1 MSPLNRWISIAKL
14 NDHCDPQIGW
24 RRSEMKKSL
33 RNENEL
39 PHFIGSNCNRSL
51 SSFYKL
57 NDKLRSDTIRGE
69 NISFSLLNFKNLQ
82 LSVMKKNYNGA
93 L

>member
-39 PHFIGSNCNRSL
+39 PHFIRSNRSL

-69 NISFSLLNFKNLQ
+69 NISFSFLNFKN
-82 LSVMKKNYNGA
+82 V
-93 L
+93 

>member
-39 PHFIGSNCNRSL
+39 PHFIGSNSNRSL
-51 SSFYKL
+51 SPFYKL

-69 NISFSLLNFKNLQ
+69 NISFSLLNFKNL
-82 LSVMKKNYNGA
+82 
-93 L
+93 

>member
-33 RNENEL
+33 RNENFPIL
-39 PHFIGSNCNRSL
+39 LDRTVIDL
-51 SSFYKL
+51 
-57 NDKLRSDTIRGE
+57 
-69 NISFSLLNFKNLQ
+69 SLLFIN
-82 LSVMKKNYNGA
+82 
-93 L
+93 

>member
-24 RRSEMKKSL
+24 RRSEMKKLL

-39 PHFIGSNCNRSL
+39 PHFIRSNSNRSL